1 MFSNNHL
8 HKNQKQSHNVVHER
22 KKPHKCSFCEY
33 SLRAE
38 DNLTSHIDTMYEG
51 FNNYGFIDYGN

>member
-8 HKNQKQSHNVVHER
+8 HKNQKQSHNVVRER
-22 KKPHKCSFCEY
+22 KKTHKCSFCEY

-51 FNNYGFIDYGN
+51 FNNYGFIDYGT

>member
-51 FNNYGFIDYGN
+51 FNNYGFIDYGT

>member
-51 FNNYGFIDYGN
+51 FNNYGFNNSGT